1 MDEVY
6 ANLTDKMSEGK
17 SSPYEALQYLQ
28 SFVARKKKSIGKES
42 TGLAVFFGADLL
54 AKRKA
59 FNYVGELLDWFI
71 SSDQFDIGSS
81 LPRIEDL
88 LKKFTPEDAEPVA
101 QCIYGPLHQKVVKGM
116 TRDNQK
122 DLQARLLKLDAIFAD
137 VFQKTEKWSNAY
149 KTVLRLGDIERASLI
164 LNDWS
169 KDAFKHEKPLFF
181 ARAVLTLLSERK
193 IEQAAVMVKCGAG
206 YLKNCENIDPPRP
219 GDEDSFQ
226 LAAWHLCYILSGL
239 ASLPPMERVDK
250 TRLFNVLT
258 TMYSDVL
265 DNLDIKLLELLEK
278 VGKQCFAV
286 RAQGENS
293 ANPMALFQGLM
304 AANAPQRSQGRGSRP
319 VTQQKKQETS
329 ISDIM
334 MQLQKMEAMKKAQ
347 K

>member
-88 LKKFTPEDAEPVA
+88 LKKFTPEDAELVA

-149 KTVLRLGDIERASLI
+149 KTVLRLGDIERA
-164 LNDWS
+164 
-169 KDAFKHEKPLFF
+169 H
-181 ARAVLTLLSERK
+181 
-193 IEQAAVMVKCGAG
+193 
-206 YLKNCENIDPPRP
+206 
-219 GDEDSFQ
+219 
-226 LAAWHLCYILSGL
+226 
-239 ASLPPMERVDK
+239 
-250 TRLFNVLT
+250 
-258 TMYSDVL
+258 
-265 DNLDIKLLELLEK
+265 
-278 VGKQCFAV
+278 
-286 RAQGENS
+286 
-293 ANPMALFQGLM
+293 
-304 AANAPQRSQGRGSRP
+304 
-319 VTQQKKQETS
+319 
-329 ISDIM
+329 
-334 MQLQKMEAMKKAQ
+334 
-347 K
+347 